1 MATIGELAVNVV
13 ARTRGLTAG
22 LKQAKG
28 QLSAFSRFGSVAMRG
43 VAAGA
48 GLAAAG
54 FMSLVRTNE
63 QLNKAMNRSL
73 AIMGDVSD
81 KMRGAMTKAAIDVAK
96 TTNFSARQA
105 ADSYFF
111 LASAGMDAAQSLQ
124 AMPTVAVFAQSGMF
138 DLATATDLL
147 TDSQSALGLSSKDAT
162 ENLTNMKRVGDVLV
176 KANTIAN
183 ASVEQFAQS
192 LTNKAAAA
200 ARLVGHDVEQATAV
214 LAAFADQGIKGAEA
228 GTAYAIVMRDLQTK
242 AIGNTQAFEAAKV
255 AVFDQSGEM
264 RNMSAIVSDLETRL
278 DGLSDKTKKSVL
290 LDMGFSDKSVA
301 FLATLIGTSEKMAEF
316 EKGLRAAGGTME
328 NVAGKQLTP
337 MEIALNKLK
346 GTWTEVSTQTGE
358 FTTLAV
364 TGIGALEGLA
374 VAAAK
379 LAGVYGDLG
388 RSLGNWM
395 QQLADSSAG
404 GRQIAALLG
413 TDFGIGSGQRDAF
426 ANYSAISD
434 KERSKFVDAPEGG
447 MPTMSEGQVAKNQAR
462 AKKNARMENNRK
474 IWNAALDRKKEDRER
489 KRIEAKAP
497 ARKTAD
503 LVIRQGEQL
512 AGAIP
517 KLFTGAFGAVQGI
530 ERKATAGRVKSGISP
545 LGQESLLPD
554 WLKKKDEFKK
564 TGQIKPTKK
573 TARIDTTLAGTQMG
587 SAAAFTALRRNLK
600 DPMQKKLLKE
610 NQKQS
615 LSLKT
620 IAANTANLGS
630 RHTESAPGLGT
641 R

>member
-13 ARTRGLTAG
+13 ARTRGLTKG

-28 QLSAFSRFGSVAMRG
+28 KLSAFSRFGAVAMRG

-48 GLAAAG
+48 GLAAVA
-54 FMSLVRTNE
+54 MVSLVRANE
-63 QLNKAMNRSL
+63 QINQAMNRSL

-147 TDSQSALGLSSKDAT
+147 TDSQSALGLSSEDAT

-228 GTAYAIVMRDLQTK
+228 GTAYAVVMRDLQTK
-242 AIGNTQAFEAAKV
+242 AIGNTQAFKAAKV
-255 AVFDQSGEM
+255 AVFDQGGEM
-264 RNMSAIVSDLETRL
+264 RNLSAIVSDLETRL

-301 FLATLIGTSEKMAEF
+301 FLATLIGTSEKMVEF

-337 MEIALNKLK
+337 METALNKLK
-346 GTWTEVSTQTGE
+346 GTWSELATGTGE
-358 FTTLAV
+358 FNAIAV
-364 TGIGALEGLA
+364 D
-374 VAAAK
+374 
-379 LAGVYGDLG
+379 GVGVLTDI
-388 RSLGNWM
+388 
-395 QQLADSSAG
+395 AEAAG
-404 GRQIAALLG
+404 GAASEFNKLRQEMG
-413 TDFGIGSGQRDAF
+413 GWVQDF
-426 ANYSAISD
+426 ANNSEFGRLHVGILGSLTGTGDAIAMTGAIT
-434 KERSKFVDAPEGG
+434 ERERAKFADAPAGG
-447 MPTMSEGQVAKNQAR
+447 MPTFDAEIDSGRAQQKKFAQWDADKKTIQA
-462 AKKNARMENNRK
+462 ARDRTANRK
-474 IWNAALDRKKEDRER
+474 ERE
-489 KRIEAKAP
+489 RIEAKAP

-503 LVIRQGEQL
+503 LMMLQGKQL

-517 KLFTGAFGAVQGI
+517 KLFTGAF
-530 ERKATAGRVKSGISP
+530 KAARVAAQATTAARVKAGISP
-545 LGQESLLPD
+545 LGRKHCCQ
-554 WLKKKDEFKK
+554 
-564 TGQIKPTKK
+564 TG
-573 TARIDTTLAGTQMG
+573 
-587 SAAAFTALRRNLK
+587 
-600 DPMQKKLLKE
+600 
-610 NQKQS
+610 
-615 LSLKT
+615 
-620 IAANTANLGS
+620 
-630 RHTESAPGLGT
+630 
-641 R
+641 